1 MIRIGAQLYTVRN
14 ACQTLP
20 DFANT
25 LARVADMGFST
36 VQVSGSCAY
45 EADWLAEQLKKN
57 GLRCDLTHIE
67 LPEITDT
74 TDALVQAHNVFGCP
88 CIGIGYM
95 PHEFRATIESVT
107 RFCDIVA
114 PAASRI
120 RSLGSYLMY
129 HNHAFEYEKAPDGR
143 TYMEVLS
150 DRFAPEEMGFTL
162 DTYWVQYGGYDPAAE
177 IRRLSGRIPCVHFKD
192 MEILPDGE
200 KRYCPVGNGV
210 LDFDGILAALEGTG
224 CHTAFI
230 EQDECF
236 GKDPFDCLKQS
247 FAYLKSLGLT

>member
-1 MIRIGAQLYTVRN
+1 MKIGAQLYTVRD
-14 ACQTLP
+14 ACQTLEG
-20 DFANT
+20 FADT
-25 LARVADMGFST
+25 LAKVADMGFTT
-36 VQVSGSCAY
+36 VQVSGTCDY
-45 EADWLAEQLKKN
+45 EGDWLAEQLKKN

-74 TDALVQAHNVFGCP
+74 TDALVEKHNVFGCP

-95 PHEFRATIESVT
+95 PHECRGSMESVT

-114 PAASRI
+114 PAAKRI
-120 RSLGSYLMY
+120 RELGSMLMY

-143 TYMEVLS
+143 SYMEVLS
-150 DRFAPEEMGFTL
+150 DRFASDELGFTL
-162 DTYWVQYGGYDPAAE
+162 DTYWVQYGGYDPAEE

-200 KRYCPVGNGV
+200 KRYCPVGSGV

-224 CHTAFI
+224 CRVAFI

-236 GKDPFDCLKQS
+236 GKDPFACLKES
-247 FAYLKSLGLT
+247 FAYLKSLGLN